1 MTSIFKVSILFLA
14 ISIAAL
20 ACQNATTSNTSEPKE
35 IDFEEFTRMASKKN
49 VVVLDVRVPYEY
61 ENWHFEGARLMD
73 YDNGQFAAEKASLDK
88 SKTYLLY
95 CHTTRRSSD
104 AAKEL
109 AAMGIKSYYLKGGYS
124 SLPSVK

>member
-1 MTSIFKVSILFLA
+1 MQNLLKIGVLLLVV
-14 ISIAAL
+14 SIAAL

-35 IDFEEFTRMASKKN
+35 IDFEEFTKMASKEN
-49 VVVLDVRVPYEY
+49 VMVLDVRVPYEY

-88 SKTYLLY
+88 SKTYLIY
-95 CHTTRRSSD
+95 CHTSRRSEA

-109 AAMGIKSYYLKGGYS
+109 AEMGIKSYYLKGGYS